1 MNIGRSNC
9 RFWYEL
15 FMIRSPRLASEASE
29 VEQIIPDLWSWILLM
44 QGSAHYHHRRI
55 TRFGIRSIRSI
66 SQEGD
71 NPRFVLDPNKGRGIP
86 SSSIQDPLW
95 IAQNRDNTLLCGFWQ
110 IKVITKFRVCR
121 SLQIISYEVSVAR
134 RPREVLSIPNLIRA
148 VVSTWG
154 TTVLN
159 ASNRRFCSHINT
171 LIIYPL

>member
-1 MNIGRSNC
+1 MLLFIFNIYNLSRMIFCLIFWFKIGRSNC

-29 VEQIIPDLWSWILLM
+29 VEQIIPDLRIWVLLM

-86 SSSIQDPLW
+86 PSSIQDPLW

-110 IKVITKFRVCR
+110 IKVIAKHKLTH
-121 SLQIISYEVSVAR
+121 
-134 RPREVLSIPNLIRA
+134 NLKWFQCWNLTMGSAIKTL
-148 VVSTWG
+148 TW
-154 TTVLN
+154 
-159 ASNRRFCSHINT
+159 
-171 LIIYPL
+171 